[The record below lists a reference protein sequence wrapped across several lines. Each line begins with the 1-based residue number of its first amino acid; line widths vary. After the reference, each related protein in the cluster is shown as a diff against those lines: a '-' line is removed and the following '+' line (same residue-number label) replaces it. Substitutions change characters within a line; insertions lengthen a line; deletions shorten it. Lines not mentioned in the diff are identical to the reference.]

1 MKMFSIRLVGREGCL
16 SPRVDAKHVILFQIM
31 HLKLLLL
38 KINKKFDIHM
48 FKVDHSTIQKA
59 TWGIA
64 QFEVPYKIG
73 WVSGRNRLVHE
84 RNNICQY
91 RILTKYL
98 TIKKKSGSYEITF
111 KMSLI

>member
-1 MKMFSIRLVGREGCL
+1 
-16 SPRVDAKHVILFQIM
+16 M

-73 WVSGRNRLVHE
+73 WVSGIGLGYVH
-84 RNNICQY
+84 RSQQQN